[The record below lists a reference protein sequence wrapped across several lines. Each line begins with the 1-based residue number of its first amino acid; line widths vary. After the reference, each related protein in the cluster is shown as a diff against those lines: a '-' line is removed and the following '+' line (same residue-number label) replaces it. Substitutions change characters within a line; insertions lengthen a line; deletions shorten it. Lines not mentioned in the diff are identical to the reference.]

1 MRNLF
6 ERIRHRWRARRRG
19 LSEDRV
25 VCYNRPRRQKQTCTL
40 NTLMH
45 TLVII
50 HLIACFLMIGAILL
64 QSGKG
69 AEIGAAFGGSSQT
82 VFGSRGPANF
92 LSKFTVVVAVVFMVT
107 SLSLAILAK
116 ERTFSST
123 VIDLKKKETPP
134 QRPRRS
140 HGQTGSRLAFLL
152 IPPPPTSQTIFTIL
166 RTLKKGCQQGRSDRE
181 PEAYGLIKTLRV

>member
-1 MRNLF
+1 
-6 ERIRHRWRARRRG
+6 
-19 LSEDRV
+19 
-25 VCYNRPRRQKQTCTL
+25 
-40 NTLMH
+40 MH

-50 HLIACFLMIGAILL
+50 IHLVACFLMIGAILL

-92 LSKFTVVVAVVFMVT
+92 LSKFTVVVAVVFMMT

-123 VIDLKKKETPP
+123 VIDLKKKD
-134 QRPRRS
+134 
-140 HGQTGSRLAFLL
+140 
-152 IPPPPTSQTIFTIL
+152 TSQTAPAAPTD
-166 RTLKKGCQQGRSDRE
+166 KPAADSHSPSDS
-181 PEAYGLIKTLRV
+181 PAH